1 MAPRFR
7 RVRLIPVHVFVRF
20 RRDGCGLPGRG
31 IFGPSP
37 RFFKEE
43 PSFKIEHEQAECR
56 VTRAAARELPEGGP
70 RKAAEEAV
78 PGVRGDGQKR
88 LAHGSAVLECSMQAR
103 LGGERPAD
111 FGAEQIHILADL
123 VRVRVFESGSV
134 LAELPGHAGHGD
146 LAHAVAAGCGEA
158 FGDEVADTDEGGC
171 GQLRQVDLR
180 AGFGAP
186 ASAEDHC
193 RTAGKKVRF
202 HADADGMDVGFMAV
216 GTDQAGG
223 A

>member
-1 MAPRFR
+1 MCSSGSAAMAVDCR
-7 RVRLIPVHVFVRF
+7 
-20 RRDGCGLPGRG
+20 GEASSGLPALLQ
-31 IFGPSP
+31 
-37 RFFKEE
+37 EE
-43 PSFKIEHEQAECR
+43 PSFKIEHEQAEAGLPVQRRENCR
-56 VTRAAARELPEGGP
+56 RAVRARRRRRPSRASGGSDKSAS
-70 RKAAEEAV
+70 RTEA
-78 PGVRGDGQKR
+78 
-88 LAHGSAVLECSMQAR
+88 LYLSAPCRAVSA
-103 LGGERPAD
+103 GERPAD

-158 FGDEVADTDEGGC
+158 FGDEVADTDESGC

-216 GTDQAGG
+216 GTDPGRWCLKARCRP
-223 A
+223 

>member
-1 MAPRFR
+1 
-7 RVRLIPVHVFVRF
+7 
-20 RRDGCGLPGRG
+20 
-31 IFGPSP
+31 
-37 RFFKEE
+37 
-43 PSFKIEHEQAECR
+43 
-56 VTRAAARELPEGGP
+56 
-70 RKAAEEAV
+70 
-78 PGVRGDGQKR
+78 
-88 LAHGSAVLECSMQAR
+88 MQAR

-134 LAELPGHAGHGD
+134 LAELSGHAGHGD

-158 FGDEVADTDEGGC
+158 FGDEVADTGESGC
-171 GQLRQVDLR
+171 GQLRQVELR